1 MQVEGLIVDGIDL
14 RTAFLFTLVAA
25 AAYVA
30 YRDPALGVAIAVA
43 LSVGLFLD
51 HFLRRP

>member
-1 MQVEGLIVDGIDL
+1 MDGIDL
-14 RTAFLFTLVAA
+14 RTAFLFTLVAV
-25 AAYVA
+25 AAYMA

-43 LSVGLFLD
+43 LAAGLFLD